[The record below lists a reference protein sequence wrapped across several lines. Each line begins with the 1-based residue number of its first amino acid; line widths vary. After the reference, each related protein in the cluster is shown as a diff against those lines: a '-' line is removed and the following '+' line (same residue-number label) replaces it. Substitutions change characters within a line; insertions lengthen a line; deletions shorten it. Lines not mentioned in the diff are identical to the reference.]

1 MEARVP
7 RYFFN
12 VHDGRSAF
20 DSEGTELASRD
31 AARITAIQFTGEI
44 LRDDARLR
52 KFGDDWH
59 LEVLDVAGA
68 KVCTVDVRVSVPV
81 ADG

>member
-1 MEARVP
+1 VP

-12 VHDGRSAF
+12 VHDGRSELDA
-20 DSEGTELASRD
+20 EGTELASQD
-31 AARITAIQFTGEI
+31 AARLTAVQLTGEI
-44 LRDDARLR
+44 LRDEARLR

-59 LEVLDVAGA
+59 LEVLDVDDAD
-68 KVCTVDVRVSVPV
+68 VCTVDVRISVPV